1 MIWDLSIKWVHKP
14 VVIVT
19 QVDTL
24 KRQRQEDRKLKVS
37 LGYTFKKK
45 GGGAQIKHLLST
57 NYKTPYSKTYNMH
70 VIIGNLVNYHL
81 LKIKATL
88 HINDTDV
95 PVSFA

>member
-45 GGGAQIKHLLST
+45 GGGGHKSNICCQQITKPLILKH
-57 NYKTPYSKTYNMH
+57 
-70 VIIGNLVNYHL
+70 IICM
-81 LKIKATL
+81 
-88 HINDTDV
+88 
-95 PVSFA
+95 